1 MEGSIKLNPIF
12 LRGVKR
18 HLLDIESWAGK
29 VITPGV
35 INKQTVSKP
44 WQSSTFYWL
53 VGNLIRAQQGSIILI
68 YLTELFLLRNE
79 IIVAIRKKIC
89 TSPSSM
95 HGCSS
100 VSSWLW
106 ENNRT
111 PIQTSYFIGPC
122 NLHYLL
128 FSGIG
133 ALLCHHPHCFPSQ
146 SQTLFGMG
154 AGRPPITAI
163 ARWLFRR
170 ENTLDF
176 AGGRGGG
183 LRSLF

>member
-53 VGNLIRAQQGSIILI
+53 VGKLIRAQQGSIILI

-89 TSPSSM
+89 TSPSSV

-100 VSSWLW
+100 VSLWLW
-106 ENNRT
+106 ENNHLTYTHPNLVWNGCRSALYNSHSQAT
-111 PIQTSYFIGPC
+111 FSVRKYLWPC
-122 NLHYLL
+122 
-128 FSGIG
+128 
-133 ALLCHHPHCFPSQ
+133 
-146 SQTLFGMG
+146 
-154 AGRPPITAI
+154 
-163 ARWLFRR
+163 WR
-170 ENTLDF
+170 EGWGVDVIVLSTFWNTHIF
-176 AGGRGGG
+176 
-183 LRSLF
+183 

>member
-79 IIVAIRKKIC
+79 IIVTIRKKIC

-95 HGCSS
+95 HGCCSS
-100 VSSWLW
+100 SPRRCEKITIWP
-106 ENNRT
+106 T
-111 PIQTSYFIGPC
+111 PIPTSYFIGSC

-128 FSGIG
+128 FSEIG
-133 ALLCHHPHCFPSQ
+133 AGDFFGAKIPSTLL
-146 SQTLFGMG
+146 
-154 AGRPPITAI
+154 
-163 ARWLFRR
+163 
-170 ENTLDF
+170 E
-176 AGGRGGG
+176 GGVGG
-183 LRSLF
+183 LTSLF